1 MRPPVP
7 ATFLELDV
15 RQAYLRPR
23 RSEDVNCDSRRELRQ
38 ATALFFPGSPRTRFH
53 SDKEVPQ
60 DRSTGDYA
68 SIARR
73 GLTLGGRRSRQRERS
88 RERSCGNEPNRD
100 FRAVIATATGE
111 RCP

>member
-38 ATALFFPGSPRTRFH
+38 ATALFFLGSPRTRFH
-53 SDKEVPQ
+53 SDKELPQ
-60 DRSTGDYA
+60 DRSTANYA
-68 SIARR
+68 AIERR
-73 GLTLGGRRSRQRERS
+73 ALLLAGRRSRQLGDRKSTRLNSRRS
-88 RERSCGNEPNRD
+88 QIFD
-100 FRAVIATATGE
+100 
-111 RCP
+111 